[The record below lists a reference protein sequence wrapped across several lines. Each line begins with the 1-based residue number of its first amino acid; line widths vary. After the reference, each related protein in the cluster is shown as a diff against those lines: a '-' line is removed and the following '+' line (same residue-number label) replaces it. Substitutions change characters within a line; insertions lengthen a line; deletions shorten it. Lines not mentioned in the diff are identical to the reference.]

1 MRVSKGLEVSISLT
15 MLGVA
20 TLLIIGSFV
29 YLKSKG
35 EQKIKA
41 MYESS
46 TTESKD
52 IPLQNN
58 NNVKVNVYKD
68 WAEDS
73 TMTQGKIE
81 TLNEIFAR

>member
-58 NNVKVNVYKD
+58 NNVKVNAYKD

-81 TLNEIFAR
+81 TLNEILAR